1 MNYNILLCKIDYTKP
16 INPGEPIPFSN
27 VYTIATAATEPEALK
42 KSQYYSA
49 LYQKKG
55 LYKITG
61 TGKTSHIVIYKKA

>member
-1 MNYNILLCKIDYTKP
+1 MNYNILLCKIDHTKP

-27 VYTIATAATEPEALK
+27 VYTIATATTEAEALR

-55 LYKITG
+55 LYHVIRKP
-61 TGKTSHIVIYKKA
+61 SHIVTYKEA